1 MKIGI
6 VFHTC
11 RGVERLFPFIVMG
24 SWSDLSA
31 ERGHS
36 SSTLLSFYI
45 IVFQGTG
52 EDTKRKTMKKICLI
66 CMSMALYI
74 SVYATTYPD
83 VTKSITMMIGA
94 SEAINPYADAGIS
107 ASVYES
113 MDYKMYSMNSEIIDN
128 SAFTVNS
135 TQHAA
140 SGNNYYYIYKLD
152 ALRKGTFRMIVTL
165 RYTNK
170 TDSGTFMNTPL
181 TVTYNINVVDVTQ
194 INMPSSLN
202 LQPGDTYT
210 LTPQILE
217 TGATSVLTW
226 TSSNTGVAIVNNSGA
241 IRVLRV
247 GSTDIT
253 CTAYNGVS
261 ATCRLNVVPII
272 AEGFSLEE
280 TACELEPG
288 ETFTLNSVFTPANTT
303 DQSVTYK
310 SSNTKVAT
318 VDAEGVVTA
327 VNKGNCTITA
337 STNDGSYMSATC
349 AVTVKPIV
357 TSIFLQ
363 NTMEMTVGQ
372 TEALEPVIEQ
382 EGATTTLTWRSSN
395 TSVATVSDGGAV
407 YAAKAGTTTI
417 TCTASNGVT
426 ASCTLTVNPQ
436 SDYLYINNATAI
448 TGGQMVL
455 PVMMANKAAIT
466 ACQFDLSLPTGVS
479 ISDYQ
484 LTSRKADQS
493 ISVKKQV
500 NGDYRVAILSST
512 SAAFSGSDGALA
524 NLTLDIAATAANGR
538 HTLAVKDIE
547 LTSTG
552 GEAINPADMTATMI
566 ISDVQM
572 GDTNG
577 DGKITIT
584 DAVAIVNYLL
594 GNASPNFVYEA
605 SDVNGDRKT
614 TITDA
619 VAIVN
624 IILSSS
630 SSTAPRK
637 SALDPQ

>member
-1 MKIGI
+1 MMFHAFKRGTPYPYFVFSGFLRTSKWKRGI
-6 VFHTC
+6 AVPRFFFFTIMS
-11 RGVERLFPFIVMG
+11 FMG
-24 SWSDLSA
+24 LG
-31 ERGHS
+31 R
-36 SSTLLSFYI
+36 T
-45 IVFQGTG
+45 Q
-52 EDTKRKTMKKICLI
+52 KRKTMKRKLLLTWALLAMSLI
-66 CMSMALYI
+66 RLFAYSHY
-74 SVYATTYPD
+74 TT
-83 VTKSITMMIGA
+83 TITLMVGE
-94 SEAINPYADAGIS
+94 STTINPASDTGVSPKYAQYMS
-107 ASVYES
+107 YT
-113 MDYKMYSMNSEIIDN
+113 MYNYPEN
-128 SAFTVNS
+128 GAFTITPTRIGS
-135 TQHAA
+135 TNA
-140 SGNNYYYIYKLD
+140 YTYKID
-152 ALRKGTFRMIVTL
+152 ALKRGSYQMVVTVPYNDTSAGYSSYGS
-165 RYTNK
+165 REA
-170 TDSGTFMNTPL
+170 
-181 TVTYNINVVDVTQ
+181 TYNINVIDVTQ

-217 TGATSVLTW
+217 TGATSPLTW
-226 TSSNTGVAIVNNSGA
+226 TSSNTGVAIVNNSGV

-288 ETFTLNSVFTPANTT
+288 ETFTLNPVFTPANTT

-349 AVTVKPIV
+349 TVTVKPVV
-357 TSIFLQ
+357 TSIYLQ
-363 NTMEMTVGQ
+363 GTMEMTVGQ

-479 ISDYQ
+479 ISGYQ
-484 LTSRKADQS
+484 LTGRKADQS
-493 ISVKKQV
+493 ISVKKQA

-524 NLTLDIAATAANGR
+524 NLTLDIAATAANGS

-605 SDVNGDRKT
+605 SDVNGDNKT

-624 IILSSS
+624 IILSRSS
-630 SSTAPRK
+630 SSTPK
-637 SALDPQ
+637 VTSLDPQ